1 MKKFS
6 WYTIVHPDYEG
17 WPAPPLYRIVGPLVE
32 EEIAAGEYT
41 CDIYFKPNRKGGY
54 NRKESHLLNVEGKKY
69 FGNRWARYKKLYD
82 PKRPLFQGV
91 PKRNWLKV
99 EITKIHLSMM
109 TFAGILSLSS
119 NILGIKAEE
128 KEDGRK

>member
-1 MKKFS
+1 MNRYS
-6 WYTIVHPDYEG
+6 WFTENEKDSGG
-17 WPAPPLYRIVGPLVE
+17 WYKCNACVE
-32 EEIAAGEYT
+32 FPQQKVSFDAYP
-41 CDIYFKPNRKGGY
+41 YYKPNRKGGY

-69 FGNRWARYKKLYD
+69 FGNRWARCKKLYD
-82 PKRPLFQGV
+82 PKGPLFQGV

-119 NILGIKAEE
+119 DILGIKAEE